1 MLLGELF
8 QKIDERKL
16 VLPNFQRD
24 LEWKKNQQ
32 KDLVASVLLGL
43 PIGSILLLEGK
54 SDDFSSKRIGY
65 STMIETPAEE
75 CLYLLDGQQRITS
88 LKSSF
93 CDFYDNENWLNIMDE
108 VYPILKNRLFL
119 RVNAEEDE
127 EDIFGYERLVF
138 NEEIFRKQDPI
149 VFENRLIHESIG
161 KTLTNK
167 WCNPGVVFK
176 ELTFKANE
184 TEERKQKRV
193 NNQFC
198 KECANRYLIP
208 LYCLNQHAGTK
219 KIKNVLNNIANKKLG
234 DLKAEA
240 DGDTDLIVKYLEPVN
255 PDIQED
261 INEIDENELNSLW
274 QQLASTW
281 VADLSTYL
289 EKILS
294 LDIPIIQLKSDEIGR
309 AVIIFEN
316 INRGGTKLS
325 NFDLV
330 VARAARDKE
339 YNSLSLRIKDTLESP
354 LPLPKSLTNRILMT
368 SLRPTELN
376 ISNMTVKDGKVNES
390 LKNQY
395 LNVLSIYCKEL
406 DYNLDFQTELAFHKT
421 DIISRQR
428 ILSLT
433 HHEINNYT
441 DLVLTGIKRA
451 CAFLNIRCGVSRIE
465 ELQYKLMLVPLANT
479 LIDDNVWNNEACLN
493 KLEAWY
499 WISIF
504 SGLYARNQNERC
516 LKDVNQIRYYLY
528 TDTSIYSE
536 YMNAIFQVPGYCD
549 QELLLNQSDQSI
561 PTTVHKVLLQY
572 LLSTCPPDFMDNITL
587 TAWQITNGEIKV
599 DDHHIRPLKNA
610 TSLGQSSSQLRK
622 NPKHPLNSSLNRT
635 YILSQTNNK
644 ISDKAPEQ
652 YFKEISRL
660 NLSEH
665 LIEEGDY
672 QHQNSF
678 DSDDQMYSFELNN
691 RYKRLL
697 DKIKGEINSLL
708 N

>member
-1 MLLGELF
+1 MILREIF
-8 QKIDERKL
+8 SKINEKKL
-16 VLPNFQRD
+16 VLPDFQRD

-32 KDLVASVLLGL
+32 RDLISSVLLGI

-54 SDDFSSKRIGY
+54 SDDFSSKRIGF
-65 STMIETPAEE
+65 SKMMEHPAEE

-93 CDFYDNENWLNIMDE
+93 CDFYNDLNWQNTMDQ

-119 RVNAEEDE
+119 RVNVEDTE
-127 EDIFGYERLVF
+127 EDIFGYENLQF
-138 NEEIFRKQDPI
+138 NEDFLRKQDPI

-161 KTLTNK
+161 KTLTGK

-176 ELTFKANE
+176 DLTFKAAD

-193 NNQFC
+193 TNQFC
-198 KECANRYLIP
+198 KECANRYFIP
-208 LYCLNQHAGTK
+208 LYCLYQDTETK
-219 KIKNVLNNIANKKLG
+219 NIKTVLTNIANQRLA
-234 DLKAEA
+234 DLKEEA
-240 DGDTDLIVKYLEPVN
+240 NEDKDLIIKYLEPVN
-255 PDIQED
+255 PEIQE
-261 INEIDENELNSLW
+261 EIDELNENDLLVLW

-281 VADLSTYL
+281 AADLYTYL
-289 EKILS
+289 EKILL

-316 INRGGTKLS
+316 INRGGTKLN

-339 YNSLSLRIKDTLESP
+339 HKSLSLRLKDALETP
-354 LPLPKSLTNRILMT
+354 LSLPSNLTNRILMT
-368 SLRPTELN
+368 TLRPTELN
-376 ISNMTVKDGKVNES
+376 ISYMTVKEGKVNEAI
-390 LKNQY
+390 KNQY

-406 DYNLDFQTELAFHKT
+406 TSDLDFRFEELSHKT

-433 HHEINNYT
+433 HDQINSYT

-465 ELQYKLMLVPLANT
+465 ELQYKLMLVPLAIT
-479 LIDDNVWNNEACLN
+479 LIDDEAWNNEVCLN
-493 KLEAWY
+493 RLEAWY
-499 WISIF
+499 WLSIF

-528 TDTSIYSE
+528 TDTSIYSK
-536 YMNAIFQVPGYCD
+536 YLDKIFKVPGYCD
-549 QELLLNQSDQSI
+549 KGLLLNQSDQSI
-561 PTTVHKVLLQY
+561 PNTIHKVLLQY
-572 LLSTCPPDFMDNITL
+572 LLSNCPPDFVEEKMITS
-587 TAWQITNGEIKV
+587 WQITNGQIKV

-610 TSLGQSSSQLRK
+610 TSLGQSSIQLRR

-635 YILSQTNNK
+635 YILSETNNK
-644 ISDKAPEQ
+644 ISDKAPEK
-652 YFKEISRL
+652 YFKEIKRL

-665 LIEEGDY
+665 LIEEDDY
-672 QHQNSF
+672 ENKRTFS
-678 DSDDQMYSFELNN
+678 SENEMYVFELNSRFN
-691 RYKRLL
+691 RLV
-697 DKIKGEINSLL
+697 DKIKSEIKVLL

>member
-16 VLPNFQRD
+16 VLPDFQRD

-65 STMIETPAEE
+65 SKMIETPAEE

-93 CDFYDNENWLNIMDE
+93 CDFYDNENWLSIMDE
-108 VYPILKNRLFL
+108 VYPILKNRLLL
-119 RVNAEEDE
+119 RVNVEDNE

-138 NEEIFRKQDPI
+138 NEELFRKQDPI

-161 KTLTNK
+161 KTLTSK

-184 TEERKQKRV
+184 TEERKQKRI

-208 LYCLNQHAGTK
+208 LYCLNQDAETK
-219 KIKNVLNNIANKKLG
+219 NIKNVLNSIANQRLT
-234 DLKAEA
+234 DLKAEVA
-240 DGDTDLIVKYLEPVN
+240 GDKELIIKYLEPVN
-255 PDIQED
+255 PEIQED
-261 INEIDENELNSLW
+261 IDEIDDNELNSLW

-281 VADLSTYL
+281 AADLYTYL

-294 LDIPIIQLKSDEIGR
+294 LDVPIIQLKSDEIGR

-339 YNSLSLRIKDTLESP
+339 YKSLSLRIKDILEKL
-354 LPLPKSLTNRILMT
+354 LPLPTSLTNRILMT

-376 ISNMTVKDGKVNES
+376 ISYMTVKDGKVNES

-406 DYNLDFQTELAFHKT
+406 VSNLDFKTEIACHKT

-433 HHEINNYT
+433 HNEINNYT
-441 DLVLTGIKRA
+441 ELVLTGIKRA

-465 ELQYKLMLVPLANT
+465 ELQYKLMLVPLAIT
-479 LIDDNVWNNEACLN
+479 LINDEVWNNETYLN

-499 WISIF
+499 WLSIF

-528 TDTSIYSE
+528 TDTSVYSKFT
-536 YMNAIFQVPGYCD
+536 NTIFEVPGYCD
-549 QELLLNQSDQSI
+549 KKLLLNQSDQSI
-561 PTTVHKVLLQY
+561 PNTIHKVLLQY
-572 LLSTCPPDFMDNITL
+572 LLSNCPPDFVENRML
-587 TAWQITNGEIKV
+587 TAWQITNEEIKV
-599 DDHHIRPLKNA
+599 EDHHIRPLKNA
-610 TSLGQSSSQLRK
+610 TSLGQSSNKLRR
-622 NPKHPLNSSLNRT
+622 NPKHPLNSPLNRT

-652 YFKEISRL
+652 YFKEITRL
-660 NLSEH
+660 NLSQH

-672 QHQNSF
+672 QHQIIF
-678 DSDDQMYSFELNN
+678 DNDDKMYLFELDN
-691 RYKRLL
+691 RYKRLV
-697 DKIKGEINSLL
+697 DKIKEEINSLL

>member
-1 MLLGELF
+1 MILSELF

-16 VLPNFQRD
+16 VLPDFQRD

-32 KDLVASVLLGL
+32 KDLISSVLLGI
-43 PIGSILLLEGK
+43 PIGSVLLLEGK
-54 SDDFSSKRIGY
+54 ADDFSSKRIGF
-65 STMIETPAEE
+65 SKMVEHPADE

-93 CDFYDNENWLNIMDE
+93 CDFYNDSNWQNTMDQ

-119 RVNAEEDE
+119 RVNVDETE
-127 EDIFGYERLVF
+127 EDIFGYENLVF
-138 NEEIFRKQDPI
+138 NEDFLRKQDPI

-161 KTLTNK
+161 KTLINK
-167 WCNPGVVFK
+167 WCNPGVIFK
-176 ELTFKANE
+176 ELHFKENE
-184 TEERKQKRV
+184 TEERRKKRI

-208 LYCLNQHAGTK
+208 LYCLGEDTETK
-219 KIKNVLNNIANKKLG
+219 NIKNVLNSIANQRLT
-234 DLKAEA
+234 DLKAEV
-240 DGDTDLIVKYLEPVN
+240 DEDKELIIKYLEPVN
-255 PDIQED
+255 PEIQDDID
-261 INEIDENELNSLW
+261 DLDVNELNSLW

-281 VADLSTYL
+281 AADLYTYL

-339 YNSLSLRIKDTLESP
+339 YKSLSLRIKDTLENP
-354 LPLPKSLTNRILMT
+354 LPLPTSLTNRILMT

-376 ISNMTVKDGKVNES
+376 ISYMTVKDGKVNES

-406 DYNLDFQTELAFHKT
+406 TTNIDLKTEMASHKT

-433 HHEINNYT
+433 HHQINDYT

-465 ELQYKLMLVPLANT
+465 ELQYKLMLVPLAIT
-479 LIDDNVWNNEACLN
+479 LIDDEVWNNEAYLN

-499 WISIF
+499 WLSIF
-504 SGLYARNQNERC
+504 AGLYARNQNERC

-528 TDTSIYSE
+528 TDTSVYDKYIDT
-536 YMNAIFQVPGYCD
+536 IFEVPGYCD
-549 QELLLNQSDQSI
+549 RTLLLNQSDQSI

-572 LLSTCPPDFMDNITL
+572 LLSNCPPDFVENMTL
-587 TAWQITNGEIKV
+587 TSWQITNEKIKV

-610 TSLGQSSSQLRK
+610 TSLGQSSAQLRK
-622 NPKHPLNSSLNRT
+622 NPKHPLNSPLNRT

-652 YFKEISRL
+652 YFKDITRL
-660 NLSEH
+660 NLSQH

-672 QHQNSF
+672 QHQSTF
-678 DSDDQMYSFELNN
+678 DNDDNMYLFELNN
-691 RYKRLL
+691 RYKRLV